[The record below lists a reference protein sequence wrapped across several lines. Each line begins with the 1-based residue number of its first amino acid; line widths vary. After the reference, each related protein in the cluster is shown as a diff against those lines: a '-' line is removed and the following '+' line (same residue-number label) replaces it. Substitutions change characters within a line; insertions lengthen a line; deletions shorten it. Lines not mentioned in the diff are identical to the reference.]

1 MVGVSPNFAF
11 TLMALPP
18 LTNRIVVDRL
28 LPATVDGAAKVK
40 DSVLPDN
47 RHVPEALIGVAE
59 NMAVNVPFE
68 LNSMT
73 SLSAQEVVPPS
84 GSRSVAG
91 QSADWVGVAIDV

>member
-1 MVGVSPNFAF
+1 MGVSPNFAF

-28 LPATVDGAAKVK
+28 LPATVDGAAKVR
-40 DSVLPDN
+40 DSVSPDN

-91 QSADWVGVAIDV
+91 QSADWVAVAIDV